1 MALVV
6 GLSNDVGDNEIAIE
20 LFKVNR
26 STLIAIHE
34 HEARILHNLRQ
45 LPGHDNAPEEV

>member
-1 MALVV
+1 MALDV

-26 STLIAIHE
+26 SVLIAIHE
-34 HEARILHNLRQ
+34 HKARILHNLRQ
-45 LPGHDNAPEEV
+45 LPGHSNTLEEV